1 MSLGRQSGKQFSVQG
16 RANRSVC
23 EVRILS
29 LLVDR
34 AVLTVPCPRTCKS
47 VCQRDQRL
55 ESFGGQSGKQF
66 SVQGRADRSACEVR
80 ISSPLVNRA
89 VLTVACPRTPWCR
102 SEFIAEHLVLIASYA
117 LLACLIDLWHFYR
130 ALCLVLRDPEHETPP
145 PPPSCS
151 TS

>member
-1 MSLGRQSGKQFSVQG
+1 M
-16 RANRSVC
+16 NRP
-23 EVRILS
+23 
-29 LLVDR
+29 
-34 AVLTVPCPRTCKS
+34 VLTVPCPRTCKS

-66 SVQGRADRSACEVR
+66 SVQGRANRSACEVR

-89 VLTVACPRTPWCR
+89 VLTVPCPRTPWCR
-102 SEFIAEHLVLIASYA
+102 SEFIAEHVVLIASYA
-117 LLACLIDLWHFYR
+117 LLACLIDWWHFYR
-130 ALCLVLRDPEHETPP
+130 ALCLVLRSFIITVIAKQETNKRQPELETP